1 MARNVRNRN
10 FAREMIRVAALVAD
24 CERGELPGWQDAAA
38 LSAYGRQLAVTA
50 RLVEEVGW
58 LIPRAG
64 PPPAGTAPPFEPTR
78 PPGRA

>member
-50 RLVEEVGW
+50 RLS
-58 LIPRAG
+58 RK
-64 PPPAGTAPPFEPTR
+64 
-78 PPGRA
+78 